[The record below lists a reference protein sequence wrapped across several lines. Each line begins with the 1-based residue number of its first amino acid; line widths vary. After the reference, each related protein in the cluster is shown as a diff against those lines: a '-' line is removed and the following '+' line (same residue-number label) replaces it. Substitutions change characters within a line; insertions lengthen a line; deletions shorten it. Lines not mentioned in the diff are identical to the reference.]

1 MRYVNSKEIRSNPS
15 VLWKED
21 ESVITVNGKPV
32 AIVKRITGDPQEELI
47 ALKQVRAMR
56 AVEKLRLFSKQ
67 KGLNKISDEEV
78 EEIIEEVR
86 NENSR

>member
-1 MRYVNSKEIRSNPS
+1 VRYVNSKEVRSNPS

-47 ALKQVRAMR
+47 ALKQVRGG
-56 AVEKLRLFSKQ
+56 S
-67 KGLNKISDEEV
+67 
-78 EEIIEEVR
+78 
-86 NENSR
+86 